1 MRISNRLQKTLIVG
15 LLVVVCVLGS
25 AASAFAAEKVT
36 KVTQISYAF
45 LGSPSDGQLML
56 NVTLPESVK
65 LPAELEFNFPM
76 QTKIAWAG
84 EILGGDSSKD
94 PQVEVTKV
102 SGDSEMT
109 RYKVTLTKS
118 RVFQAEGSENPP
130 MKNADAETIV
140 ETVGYK
146 PATDTDSMILA
157 AEIPKTGT
165 IVQQNDIQQLGDGS
179 VGVVYGYDVGATKAG
194 EGKSAEIAYKTTANA
209 AQKGSTGNNTLV
221 VVLVVFLVL
230 AVMGLI
236 IIAASTRAKK
246 AQEGHGGSS
255 KKVIKGSSPA
265 AKAQN
270 SSRER
275 AEETKAA
282 APKKTPKKNE
292 TVQNDSANNE
302 QAEEGEKTGLK
313 PKTLALII
321 TAVVILIAA
330 VAIVAAGMASNK
342 VSEVNGVYYRE
353 FAQGNPCQEVHFELT
368 DAALS
373 NPSTAADKV
382 FDKLA
387 NAGFQILS
395 ASLDPEQRK
404 LTVKFCESETTSAK
418 VEGVLEGDQYIGQS
432 DAVALGEAIVEQD
445 GSVSMYYTEVA
456 PCVLDTFKI
465 ENTSG
470 DVSSV
475 AKKLYDATKSV
486 PSMARMNYNP
496 DTKISTFGFC
506 DEQAGDKDLEKAL
519 KAAGFKVNLT
529 QKATAPETTNN

>member
-15 LLVVVCVLGS
+15 LLAVVCVLGS

-209 AQKGSTGNNTLV
+209 AQKGSTGNNTLIV
-221 VVLVVFLVL
+221 ALVVILVL

-236 IIAASTRAKK
+236 IVAASMRAKK
-246 AQEGHGGSS
+246 SQKSQGAPS
-255 KKVIKGSSPA
+255 KKVTKGSASG
-265 AKAQN
+265 AKPQN
-270 SSRER
+270 SNQKS
-275 AEETKAA
+275 AEKPKPSVQESDVV
-282 APKKTPKKNE
+282 KKT
-292 TVQNDSANNE
+292 TSQ
-302 QAEEGEKTGLK
+302 GGKTSGLK

-321 TAVVILIAA
+321 TAVVI
-330 VAIVAAGMASNK
+330 IVAAIAIFVAGTASSK
-342 VSEVNGVYYRE
+342 VSEVNGVYYKE
-353 FAQGNPCQEVHFELT
+353 FAQGDPCQEVHFEIT
-368 DAALS
+368 DAAMN
-373 NPSTAADKV
+373 NPKKAASDV
-382 FDKLA
+382 FDKLGKA
-387 NAGFQILS
+387 DFQVLS
-395 ASLDPEQRK
+395 ASLDSGQRK
-404 LTVKFCESETTSAK
+404 LTVKFCESKTTSAK
-418 VEGVLEGDQYIGQS
+418 VEELLKGDQYVGQS

-465 ENTSG
+465 LNASG
-470 DVSSV
+470 DVSTL
-475 AKKLYDATKSV
+475 AKKLYDATKAV

-496 DTKISTFGFC
+496 DTKIVTFGFC
-506 DEQAGDKDLEKAL
+506 DEQAGDKDIEKAL
-519 KAAGFKVNLT
+519 KSAGLKVTLA
-529 QKATAPETTNN
+529 QKATAPETPNN